1 MGKEKGSK
9 IYENDDV
16 IYEWLRSATSPA
28 QSVLTM
34 PNDPPSNSTT
44 CDQGGVSEIASIQ
57 NGKIYLF
64 LYKGK
69 GSKTIYHTPI

>member
-1 MGKEKGSK
+1 MKSYLKLAFLNFVISGANPSQNGSP
-9 IYENDDV
+9 
-16 IYEWLRSATSPA
+16 RSATSPA

-57 NGKIYLF
+57 NGKICLIYLHYDEYF
-64 LYKGK
+64 
-69 GSKTIYHTPI
+69 I